1 VQRRQFA
8 ALPLAFLGQIGRVRK
23 LHVIGDSTAAQ
34 FPPSNARVGWGAALS
49 SQLSGAQVND
59 RARSG
64 RSSKSY
70 FDEGHFTALLPALAP
85 GDLLLIQFGHNDEKD
100 DAARATDPATTFR
113 DNLRRYVATAREHR
127 AVPVLLTPISRRRFT
142 GDIVTPSHGAF
153 PDATRAVATET
164 ATALLDMTAK
174 TAQLL
179 ERYGPEAS
187 ERLFAPDD
195 NTHLS
200 AEGAQ
205 AVARL
210 VVAGL
215 CELGFE
221 ISPRAHGSSITCY
234 APPAQARNGAAVV
247 VCPGGGYTHLAL
259 EKEGTRAASWLNS
272 LGITAFVLRYRLA
285 DWGHPAPLQDVR
297 AAMRLVRQSASAW
310 SIDRGRV
317 GVLGFS
323 AGGHLAACASC
334 LFETA
339 DERPDF
345 AALIYPVITLKPPY
359 AHAGSRRAL
368 LGATPDPTLVE
379 QLSLETRVTPKTP
392 PTFLMHTRDDASV
405 PFENSQMYQAA
416 LAAAGVPSELH
427 LYEHGPHGIG
437 MSPEY
442 EASRAW
448 PKACETWLKS
458 LRMISSP

>member
-8 ALPLAFLGQIGRVRK
+8 ALPLAFLGQIGRVPK
-23 LHVIGDSTAAQ
+23 VHIIGDSTAAE
-34 FPPSNARVGWGAALS
+34 FPLDDARVGWGAALS
-49 SQLSGAQVND
+49 SQLSGVQVDD

-70 FDEGHFTALLPALAP
+70 FDEGHFTALVPALAP

-100 DAARATDPATTFR
+100 DVARATDPATTFR
-113 DNLRRYVATAREHR
+113 DNLRRYVATARER
-127 AVPVLLTPISRRRFT
+127 GAVPVLLTPISRRRFS
-142 GDIVTPSHGAF
+142 GDLVTASHGAF
-153 PDATRAVATET
+153 PDATRAVAAET
-164 ATALLDMTAK
+164 GTPLLDMTAK

-179 ERYGPEAS
+179 ERYGPESS

-210 VVAGL
+210 AVSGL
-215 CELGFE
+215 RELGFDL
-221 ISPRAHGSSITCY
+221 SPRAHGASLTCY
-234 APPAQARNGAAVV
+234 APAQNRAGTAVV

-272 LGITAFVLRYRLA
+272 LGVTAFVLRYRLA

-297 AAMRLVRQSASAW
+297 AALRVVRSGASAW
-310 SIDRGRV
+310 SIDPRRV

-334 LFETA
+334 LFENA

-368 LGATPDPTLVE
+368 LGASPDPTLVDS
-379 QLSLETRVTPKTP
+379 LSLETRVSSKTP

-405 PFENSQMYQAA
+405 PVENSLMYRAA
-416 LAAAGVPSELH
+416 LDAARIPNQLH
-427 LYEHGPHGIG
+427 LYEHGPHGVG
-437 MSPEY
+437 LSPDY
-442 EASRAW
+442 EAGRNW
-448 PKACETWLKS
+448 PTACEAWLQS
-458 LRMISSP
+458 LGLVTTR